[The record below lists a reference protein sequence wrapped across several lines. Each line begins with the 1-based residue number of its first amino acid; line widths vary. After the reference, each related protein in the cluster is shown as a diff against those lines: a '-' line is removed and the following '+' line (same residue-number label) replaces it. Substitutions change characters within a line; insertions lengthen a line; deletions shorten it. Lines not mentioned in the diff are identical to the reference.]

1 MQHPDEGMI
10 HAWLDGALTVEEAA
24 TFEAHSAQCEQCSA
38 AIAEGRGL
46 VAASSRILLSLD
58 DVPRGVIPVPSPTA
72 RVWYARNDLRVA
84 AAMMLMAGATLFM
97 TRRDVSSKIM
107 QPEARAALESTA
119 DLTSA
124 LALESAAVAQPG
136 TAVDAP
142 APAATSTPRLEAG
155 TGPARTL
162 RTKAAQRGTPNV
174 VVASPPQESARTR
187 GAARPEAASIA
198 RDTRATTYGAA
209 PITRDK
215 RAVTNEADFSGNRV
229 AERSGTAVDSI
240 PGRTSG
246 SALRQLNS
254 AVVTG
259 AMTATA
265 STAMMDASLDGSL
278 EIVRA
283 DTAQNTRTIV
293 YRTPAGVDIT
303 LTETDQTD
311 LSRQSVLKG
320 RAAGA
325 KVNAPSAR
333 LDVPPAAP
341 IAPAPAPERRARSVP
356 LNNTISWMDPVTG
369 THYKLTADL
378 PREQLEGWKTRIV
391 KQKRSR

>member
-10 HAWLDGALTVEEAA
+10 HAWLDVALTVEEAA

-38 AIAEGRGL
+38 AIAEARGL

-58 DVPRGVIPVPSPTA
+58 DVPGGVIPVSSPTA

-107 QPEARAALESTA
+107 QPKAQAALESTA
-119 DLTSA
+119 DLSSA
-124 LALESAAVAQPG
+124 PALDSAAVAQPG
-136 TAVDAP
+136 TALDAP
-142 APAATSTPRLEAG
+142 APAAISTPRLEAS
-155 TGPARTL
+155 TGRDPTL

-187 GAARPEAASIA
+187 SAARPEAASIA
-198 RDTRATTYGAA
+198 RGTRATTYGAA

-215 RAVTNEADFSGNRV
+215 RAVTNEADFSG
-229 AERSGTAVDSI
+229 AT
-240 PGRTSG
+240 
-246 SALRQLNS
+246 
-254 AVVTG
+254 
-259 AMTATA
+259 TATA
-265 STAMMDASLDGSL
+265 STAMRDASLDGSL
-278 EIVRA
+278 KIVRA
-283 DTAQNTRTIV
+283 DTAQNTGTIV

-320 RAAGA
+320 RAAGGR
-325 KVNAPSAR
+325 VNAPPAR

-341 IAPAPAPERRARSVP
+341 IAPAPALERRARSVP
-356 LNNTISWMDPVTG
+356 LTNTISWMDPVTG

-378 PREQLEGWKTRIV
+378 PREQLEEWKTRIV
-391 KQKRSR
+391 EQKRSR